1 MTVTHL
7 YDYQVDGLVAAVHRL
22 VRSNGQDMAAK
33 ETVRKQVAGELMN
46 HGRLEVV
53 SSALAELHGE
63 PGCDILKEV
72 IAHHRETFYLPD
84 RTLSAVVVPI
94 RVRFRSHGKGDVQVA
109 AVQPET
115 VDGMARTVARVVGS
129 KKVVFD
135 ARLYE
140 GTELFYFKPH
150 RMLPF
155 LEKLEAGERCPEDGP
170 TPTVIHSSAEP
181 EWRVVY
187 LLGVEV
193 NERGA
198 TPAMNTDDVQRAL
211 MDHRCHAEWALTE
224 ASGLMIFNS
233 ATTADARCLGFWYAN
248 RGVLKGD
255 TWLRGAQLYA
265 LVNGFDQ
272 GTGGVRFH
280 YARDESNGHVRLL
293 ITSDL
298 MTVEYRWK
306 LFSGEGME
314 GFLEELDTVIARLV
328 AADGVLVKEEVHL
341 YDYETIARKAG
352 LVWVGGE

>member
-7 YDYQVDGLVAAVHRL
+7 FDYQVDALVAAVDRL
-22 VRSNGQDMAAK
+22 ARSNGQDTAAK
-33 ETVRKQVAGELMN
+33 EAVRKQVAGELMN
-46 HGRLEVV
+46 HGRLQVV

-63 PGCDILKEV
+63 PGCDLLRKI

-84 RTLSAVVVPI
+84 RTLAAVVVPI
-94 RVRFRSHGKGDVQVA
+94 RVRFRSYGKGDFQVA
-109 AVQPET
+109 EMRPET
-115 VDGMARTVARVVGS
+115 VDGMACTVAQVVGS

-135 ARLYE
+135 TRLYE
-140 GTELFYFKPH
+140 GTEVFYFKPH
-150 RMLPF
+150 RMLSF

-181 EWRVVY
+181 DWRVVY

-193 NERGA
+193 NEPGA
-198 TPAMNTDDVQRAL
+198 TLAMNTDEAQRRL
-211 MDHRCHAEWALTE
+211 MEHRCHAEWALTE

-248 RGVLKGD
+248 RGVLEGD

-272 GTGGVRFH
+272 GIGEVKFR
-280 YARDESNGHVRLL
+280 YARDETNGHVRLL
-293 ITSDL
+293 ITSDQ
-298 MTVEYRWK
+298 MTVEHRWK
-306 LFSGEGME
+306 LFAGEGID
-314 GFLEELDTVIARLV
+314 GFLQELDIVIARLV
-328 AADGVLVKEEVHL
+328 AADTALVKEEVHL
-341 YDYETIARKAG
+341 YDYEKIARQAG